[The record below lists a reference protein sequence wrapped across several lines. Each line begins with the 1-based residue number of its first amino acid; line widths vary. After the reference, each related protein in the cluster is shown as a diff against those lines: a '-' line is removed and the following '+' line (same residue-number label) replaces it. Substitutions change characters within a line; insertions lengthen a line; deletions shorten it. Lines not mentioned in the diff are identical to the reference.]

1 MIERVPTG
9 IKELDKIIGGGIVK
23 PSSLLI
29 QGPPGSGKSIFMWQ
43 LLYEGIQRGEGCISA
58 ITGEYIP
65 LLKEKLKTFNW
76 DIEKYKEKVKII
88 DCYSW
93 RLGARAVGR
102 RFSISGP
109 ADLNQVSVAISEAK
123 TELEKSGNSNVRVA
137 IDSLSDFF
145 LFNEPIIVYKFL
157 EILIARIKAENS
169 ILILV
174 LDEGLHDEK
183 VINTVKYLVDSVIC
197 LKQGDDG
204 RYMRIEKMILTKHTT
219 AWIPFDIEENGIKI
233 LR

>member
-1 MIERVPTG
+1 MIERVPIG
-9 IKELDKIIGGGIVK
+9 IEKLDEMIGGIVK

-29 QGPPGSGKSIFMWQ
+29 IGPPGSGKSIFMWQ
-43 LLYEGIQRGEGCISA
+43 ILYEGIKRNEGCISA

-65 LLKEKLKTFNW
+65 FLKEKLKFFNW
-76 DIEKYKEKVKII
+76 DIEKYKEKVRII

-93 RLGARAVGR
+93 RIGAKAVER
-102 RFSISGP
+102 KFSISGP

-123 TELEKSGNSNVRVA
+123 AELSNSNIRVA

-157 EILIARIKAENS
+157 EILIARIKAENAF
-169 ILILV
+169 LILV
-174 LDEGLHDEK
+174 LDEGLHDKK

-197 LKQGDDG
+197 LKQEDRG
-204 RYMRIEKMILTKHTT
+204 RYMRIEKMLLTKHTT

-233 LR
+233 LG